1 MVEIDRIIPGSIAD
15 EMDLVSGDK
24 IVTIN
29 GKSIRDFIDFE
40 YETADN
46 FFVIKVKKTNN
57 SIWELEI
64 EKDYNENLGI
74 RLNKIIYDD
83 LKTCNNKCIFCFVD
97 QQPEGL
103 RKSLKIKDDDYR
115 FSFLQGSYITLT
127 NLNDHELERIIRYN
141 LSPLYISVHTTDPS
155 LRKNMMQNNDA
166 AKIREQ
172 LKLLAENGIQFHTQ
186 IVLCPD
192 INDGRQLDKTI
203 KDLISLYPAVKSIGL
218 VPVGLT
224 KYRDNLSKLRS
235 YNKERAINLLKQ
247 VKTWQQ
253 KIKKKYSQNYLYAAD
268 EFYLL
273 ADIKIPEYKDY
284 NDFPQLEN
292 GIGLTRKLWTEFE
305 DLKTRLPVSVNN
317 KKYGIVTGELGKK
330 AILPVIKELN
340 AIKGLEIEI
349 ISVKNKFYGKSVTV
363 TGLLT
368 ASDIKRVLENYNFTS
383 NILIPEIVINDQSY
397 FIDGKTVEW
406 LRKELTAKKLKI
418 CSSFND
424 LMEVIINE

>member
-24 IVTIN
+24 IVNIN

-46 FFVIKVKKTNN
+46 FFAIKVKKTNN

-203 KDLISLYPAVKSIGL
+203 KDLISLYPAVK
-218 VPVGLT
+218 
-224 KYRDNLSKLRS
+224 
-235 YNKERAINLLKQ
+235 
-247 VKTWQQ
+247 
-253 KIKKKYSQNYLYAAD
+253 
-268 EFYLL
+268 
-273 ADIKIPEYKDY
+273 
-284 NDFPQLEN
+284 
-292 GIGLTRKLWTEFE
+292 
-305 DLKTRLPVSVNN
+305 
-317 KKYGIVTGELGKK
+317 
-330 AILPVIKELN
+330 
-340 AIKGLEIEI
+340 
-349 ISVKNKFYGKSVTV
+349 
-363 TGLLT
+363 
-368 ASDIKRVLENYNFTS
+368 
-383 NILIPEIVINDQSY
+383 
-397 FIDGKTVEW
+397 
-406 LRKELTAKKLKI
+406 
-418 CSSFND
+418 
-424 LMEVIINE
+424 

>member
-1 MVEIDRIIPGSIAD
+1 M
-15 EMDLVSGDK
+15 
-24 IVTIN
+24 
-29 GKSIRDFIDFE
+29 
-40 YETADN
+40 
-46 FFVIKVKKTNN
+46 
-57 SIWELEI
+57 
-64 EKDYNENLGI
+64 
-74 RLNKIIYDD
+74 
-83 LKTCNNKCIFCFVD
+83 
-97 QQPEGL
+97 
-103 RKSLKIKDDDYR
+103 
-115 FSFLQGSYITLT
+115 
-127 NLNDHELERIIRYN
+127 
-141 LSPLYISVHTTDPS
+141 
-155 LRKNMMQNNDA
+155 
-166 AKIREQ
+166 
-172 LKLLAENGIQFHTQ
+172 
-186 IVLCPD
+186 
-192 INDGRQLDKTI
+192 
-203 KDLISLYPAVKSIGL
+203 
-218 VPVGLT
+218 
-224 KYRDNLSKLRS
+224 
-235 YNKERAINLLKQ
+235 
-247 VKTWQQ
+247 
-253 KIKKKYSQNYLYAAD
+253 
-268 EFYLL
+268 L